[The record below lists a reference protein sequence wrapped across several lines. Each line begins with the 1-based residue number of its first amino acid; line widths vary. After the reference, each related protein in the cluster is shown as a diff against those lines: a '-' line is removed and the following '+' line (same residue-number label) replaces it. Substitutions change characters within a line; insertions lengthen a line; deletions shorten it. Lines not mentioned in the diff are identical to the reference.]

1 MKSFRIE
8 NNIKNSEWVDINL
21 DAQDFRIV
29 RNEIIIFYFNE
40 MQRNEILN
48 AMEIDYRTN

>member
-40 MQRNEILN
+40 MQRNDILN
-48 AMEIDYRTN
+48 AMMLNLVNN